1 MRVVYEA
8 KDLIDA
14 QLTRGALL
22 DAGIPAF
29 VLGEHLV
36 GGLGEL
42 PAGGLLRVCVP
53 EAAWPEARAFLELL
67 AHEAGDP
74 APPAGDAG
82 ADAPVGAPAH
92 A

>member
-8 KDLIDA
+8 SDLIDA
-14 QLTRGALL
+14 QLTRGALV

-42 PAGGLLRVCVP
+42 PASGLLRVCVP
-53 EAAWPEARAFLELL
+53 EAALPEARAFLALL
-67 AHEAGDP
+67 EAEAAQPASDP
-74 APPAGDAG
+74 ADEPPLPL
-82 ADAPVGAPAH
+82 APVH

>member
-1 MRVVYEA
+1 MQVVYEA
-8 KDLIDA
+8 NDLIDA
-14 QLTRGALL
+14 QLTRGALV

-42 PAGGLLRVCVP
+42 PAAGLLRVCVP
-53 EAAWPEARAFLELL
+53 DAAWPEARAFLALL
-67 AHEAGDP
+67 ADEAGLP
-74 APPAGDAG
+74 AAVDDA
-82 ADAPVGAPAH
+82 DHAPLGAPAH

>member
-36 GGLGEL
+36 GGIGEL

-53 EAAWPEARAFLELL
+53 AAALPEATAFLEALRAGDAPAAEAAWPDAAV
-67 AHEAGDP
+67 
-74 APPAGDAG
+74 PAGG
-82 ADAPVGAPAH
+82 PLH

>member
-1 MRVVYEA
+1 MQVVYEA
-8 KDLIDA
+8 NDLIDA
-14 QLTRGALL
+14 QLTRGALV

-42 PAGGLLRVCVP
+42 PAAGLLRVCVP
-53 EAAWPEARAFLELL
+53 DAAWPEARAFLALL
-67 AHEAGDP
+67 ADEAGASTAAD
-74 APPAGDAG
+74 DD
-82 ADAPVGAPAH
+82 ADAPLGSPAH